1 MTEERRDI
9 SARLE
14 NWARLHRQDN
24 TPIMEKGER
33 RAFDL
38 ADAQLLDALMPQLV
52 TQARVLLWWCY
63 VKQDTAEQVCRKI
76 GIYHRPATCF
86 VDAFRIAQQAIEALV
101 VHANS
106 SAGTLT
112 DGIMSISD
120 SAATP

>member
-9 SARLE
+9 GARLE

-33 RAFDL
+33 RAYDQV
-38 ADAQLLDALMPQLV
+38 DAQLLDALMPQLD
-52 TQARVLLWWCY
+52 TQPRVLLWWCY
-63 VKQDTAEQVCRKI
+63 VKQETAEVVCRKV
-76 GIYHRPATCF
+76 GIYHRPATYF
-86 VDAFRIAQQAIEALV
+86 VDAFRVAQQAIEALV

-112 DGIMSISD
+112 GGIMSISD
-120 SAATP
+120 SAAKP

>member
-9 SARLE
+9 AARLE

-38 ADAQLLDALMPQLV
+38 VDAQLLDALMPQLV

-63 VKQDTAEQVCRKI
+63 VQQETAEVVCRKLSI
-76 GIYHRPATCF
+76 VHKPATVF
-86 VDAFRIAQQAIEALV
+86 VALFRGAQRAIETQLERSTNV
-101 VHANS
+101 
-106 SAGTLT
+106 LQ
-112 DGIMSISD
+112 
-120 SAATP
+120 PEERQY